1 VAGTIIAD
9 TIQASSQQISLNVG
23 NTTILTASSTGLTLI
38 PTNNVNIN
46 VTNSTVAFGS
56 GNVSRPSIS
65 FSGNTSTGMYMPL
78 ANTIAFVTAGTEDMR
93 ITATGILDIGGTSG
107 GSTGELL
114 VVEGANSAGHR
125 AARINNTGTTNGYS
139 TLWMGSGNDGLIR
152 AGSTAG
158 TLTDQLLLLTS
169 GATPV
174 SFYTNNTERMRITG
188 AGLLG
193 VNATSFPYTE
203 QVRVSFPN
211 TQGLHLNETTSSSS
225 VNFIYL
231 TKGSGPTNV
240 GAAYYNGSSVAWQ
253 TTSDYRLK
261 ENIVPLTNALDVV
274 KNLKPKTYRWKESQ
288 AEDTGFIAHELQE
301 LFPQAVSGQKDEV
314 DERGNP
320 RYQGVDV
327 SFLVATL
334 TAAIQELKVIVDAQ
348 AVEIAALKAK

>member
-1 VAGTIIAD
+1 MAGKIIAD
-9 TIQASSQQISLNVG
+9 TIEASGSQISLNVG
-23 NTTILTASSTGLTLI
+23 NVTILTASSTGLTLT
-38 PTNNVNIN
+38 PTTNVNIN
-46 VTNSTVAFGS
+46 ITNSIVNLTS
-56 GNVSRPSIS
+56 GNVTNPSLT
-65 FSGNTSTGMYMPL
+65 FSGNTSTGIYMPA
-78 ANTIAFVTAGTEDMR
+78 ANTIAFTTAGTEDMR
-93 ITATGILDIGGTSG
+93 ITS
-107 GSTGELL
+107 
-114 VVEGANSAGHR
+114 
-125 AARINNTGTTNGYS
+125 
-139 TLWMGSGNDGLIR
+139 
-152 AGSTAG
+152 
-158 TLTDQLLLLTS
+158 
-169 GATPV
+169 
-174 SFYTNNTERMRITG
+174 

-193 VNATSFPYTE
+193 VNANSFPYTE
-203 QVRVSFPN
+203 QLRVNFPN

-274 KNLKPKTYRWKESQ
+274 KNLKPKSYRWKESQ
-288 AEDTGFIAHELQE
+288 QNDTGFIAHELQA

>member
-1 VAGTIIAD
+1 MAGTIIAD
-9 TIQASSQQISLNVG
+9 TIQATSQQISLNVG

-38 PTNNVNIN
+38 PTTNVNIN

-65 FSGNTSTGMYMPL
+65 FSGNTSTGLYMPL
-78 ANTIAFVTAGTEDMR
+78 ANTIAWTVAGSEAMRIDSTGKIGIGTSNLNGKFNISNAGATGFEFWVADGSSTNNSLLSFNRSTSTYNDLKITTASTIFSMSGTEAMR
-93 ITATGILDIGGTSG
+93 ITS
-107 GSTGELL
+107 
-114 VVEGANSAGHR
+114 
-125 AARINNTGTTNGYS
+125 
-139 TLWMGSGNDGLIR
+139 
-152 AGSTAG
+152 
-158 TLTDQLLLLTS
+158 
-169 GATPV
+169 
-174 SFYTNNTERMRITG
+174 

-314 DERGNP
+314 DEIGNP

>member
-1 VAGTIIAD
+1 MAGTIIAD
-9 TIQASSQQISLNVG
+9 TIQATSQQISLNVG

-38 PTNNVNIN
+38 PTTNVNIN

-65 FSGNTSTGMYMPL
+65 FSGNTSTGLYMPL
-78 ANTIAFVTAGTEDMR
+78 ANTIAFVTAGTENMRIDPTGNVGIGTTSPTNGKLVITGNSVTTAQGIRLTGDTADARFICESATLGAGILGTFSAHSQLFYTNSTEKMR
-93 ITATGILDIGGTSG
+93 ITS
-107 GSTGELL
+107 
-114 VVEGANSAGHR
+114 
-125 AARINNTGTTNGYS
+125 
-139 TLWMGSGNDGLIR
+139 
-152 AGSTAG
+152 
-158 TLTDQLLLLTS
+158 
-169 GATPV
+169 
-174 SFYTNNTERMRITG
+174 

-314 DERGNP
+314 DEIGNP

>member
-1 VAGTIIAD
+1 MAGKIVADIIESA
-9 TIQASSQQISLNVG
+9 ASQISLNVG
-23 NTTILTASSTGLTLI
+23 NVTILTASSTGLALKT
-38 PTNNVNIN
+38 
-46 VTNSTVAFGS
+46 GS
-56 GNVSRPSIS
+56 ATAPGLT
-65 FSGNTSTGMYMPL
+65 FSGYPTTGLYSPA
-78 ANTIAFVTAGTEDMR
+78 ANTLAFTAASTESMR
-93 ITATGILDIGGTSG
+93 ITSSGFVGIGTNAPVRKLEVSDATDTQIRFTGTSAANGTQLVGYSTSDAVSFGVGGTSG
-107 GSTGELL
+107 GRF
-114 VVEGANSAGHR
+114 GATLAFIGSL
-125 AARINNTGTTNGYS
+125 TNVP
-139 TLWMGSGNDGLIR
+139 
-152 AGSTAG
+152 
-158 TLTDQLLLLTS
+158 LLL
-169 GATPV
+169 
-174 SFYTNNTERMRITG
+174 FTNSIERMRVTN

-240 GAAYYNGSSVAWQ
+240 GAAYYNGSTVAWQ

-274 KNLKPKTYRWKESQ
+274 KNLKPKSYRWKESQ

-314 DERGNP
+314 DEKGNP

-334 TAAIQELKVIVDAQ
+334 TAAIQEQQVIITQLQ
-348 AVEIAALKAK
+348 ADVAALKAK

>member
-1 VAGTIIAD
+1 
-9 TIQASSQQISLNVG
+9 
-23 NTTILTASSTGLTLI
+23 LI
-38 PTNNVNIN
+38 PTTNVNIN

-56 GNVSRPSIS
+56 GNVTRPSIS

-78 ANTIAFVTAGTEDMR
+78 ANTIAWTTAGTEDMR
-93 ITATGILDIGGTSG
+93 ITATGDVGIGTTSPAAKLDVYTNTASG
-107 GSTGELL
+107 FNYPIFLS
-114 VVEGANSAGHR
+114 ANNSASAKRDYLQLGFSVQQSVAGQETGGFDLKALR
-125 AARINNTGTTNGYS
+125 NNTPVYLANYGGAP
-139 TLWMGSGNDGLIR
+139 G
-152 AGSTAG
+152 AG
-158 TLTDQLLLLTS
+158 TWQ
-169 GATPV
+169 
-174 SFYTNNTERMRITG
+174 FYTEGTERMRITS

-274 KNLKPKTYRWKESQ
+274 KNLKPKTSRWKESQ